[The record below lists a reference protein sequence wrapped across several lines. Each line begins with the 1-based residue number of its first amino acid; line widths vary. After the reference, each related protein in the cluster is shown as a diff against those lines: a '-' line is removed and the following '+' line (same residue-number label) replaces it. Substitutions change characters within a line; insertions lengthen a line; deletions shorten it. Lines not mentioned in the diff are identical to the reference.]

1 MGIMDE
7 DMRNV
12 NFRRGM
18 NQLYIFFKKRYGNY
32 ENELNRNLSTE
43 IIPYLKNF
51 FKSLNKK
58 NSRLDRIFM
67 NLKEVKMKLRDQKK
81 KRLEKISSLDDLWD
95 NIKQLD

>member
-18 NQLYIFFKKRYGNY
+18 DQLYIFFKKRYGNY

-43 IIPYLKNF
+43 IIPYLKF
-51 FKSLNKK
+51 LKKKSLNKK
-58 NSRLDRIFM
+58 NSRIDTEYSWIW
-67 NLKEVKMKLRDQKK
+67 KK
-81 KRLEKISSLDDLWD
+81 SK
-95 NIKQLD
+95 

>member
-18 NQLYIFFKKRYGNY
+18 NQLYMYFKKRYGNY

-51 FKSLNKK
+51 LNH
-58 NSRLDRIFM
+58 
-67 NLKEVKMKLRDQKK
+67 
-81 KRLEKISSLDDLWD
+81 
-95 NIKQLD
+95 